1 MQTVKYYYVPQYSMF
16 MVLHVKRIIILAEII
31 SVVVME
37 THFKPKTVLAEN

>member
-31 SVVVME
+31 SQLLLWRPILNQ
-37 THFKPKTVLAEN
+37 KLC